1 MLAQGLLDFQYEVDS
16 SSHGLTS
23 LAGLPLYLDL
33 IKASGLGAAIQRHVR
48 AAGGQGWLDIQMVL
62 AVIFLNLSGGD
73 CVEDIERLE
82 RDGGFSAILRAI
94 EKDLLSRAERRSLK
108 SRWRRERERA
118 TPSPSALSGWLER
131 FHDPASPKAVAGTA
145 FIPAVTEEL
154 RGLWRV
160 NQALLEFLQKHRPA
174 ATATLDMDA
183 TLIETHKREALF
195 CYKKFKAY
203 QPLNCWWAEQGAMLY
218 SEFRDGNVPAGHE
231 QLRVLKDS
239 LRHLP
244 DSVKTVSLR
253 SDTAGYQEELLLYCG
268 EGKDP
273 RFGVIEFAIGA
284 DVTEAFRA
292 AVLATAESEWKPL
305 IRMVDGKPQQTDQE
319 WAEVGYVPNWAGHSR
334 KRADYRFLAIRE
346 PLRQLALG
354 DEEKLPFPTQA
365 FGRKGVHKLFGVVTN
380 RKGPGDGVIWW
391 LRERCGK
398 SEEVHSAMKSD
409 LAGGQMPSGLFG
421 ANAAWWA
428 LTILAFN
435 LNAAM
440 KRLALGESWASQ
452 AHEGAAL
459 PSDRPARTRGQPR
472 PPADHSSGRRGRSA
486 GDDPRR
492 PPEDPGAGAGT
503 GRMSPNR
510 AFPSPNVISG
520 GVPWRGRRRPM
531 GASAERDSRRLHAIS
546 AGLAMR
552 VDERKEVI
560 GPRDTVTLEPAKD
573 RKIGHAPRGP

>member
-1 MLAQGLLDFQYEVDS
+1 MLAQGLLDFQYEADS

-23 LAGLPLYLDL
+23 LAGLPVYLDL
-33 IKASGLGAAIQRHVR
+33 IKASGLGAAIRQHVR

-73 CVEDIERLE
+73 CVDDIERLE
-82 RDGGFSAILRAI
+82 GDSGFSAILRAI
-94 EKDLLSRAERRSLK
+94 EHDLLTRAERRSLK
-108 SRWRRERERA
+108 SRWRRKRERV
-118 TPSPSALSGWLER
+118 TPSPSAVLGWLER
-131 FHDPASPKAVAGTA
+131 FDDAASPKAAAGTA

-160 NQALLEFLQKHRPA
+160 NQVLLEFQQEHQPA
-174 ATATLDMDA
+174 TSATLDMDA
-183 TLIETHKREALF
+183 TLIETHKRDALF

-231 QLRVLKDS
+231 QLRVMKES

-244 DSVKTVSLR
+244 DSVKKVSLR

-268 EGKDP
+268 EGKDQ

-284 DVTEAFRA
+284 DLTEAFRS
-292 AVLATAESEWKPL
+292 AVLATPEEAWKPL
-305 IRMVDGKPQQTDQE
+305 IRMVDGEPQQTDQE

-354 DEEKLPFPTQA
+354 DEATLPFPTQA
-365 FGRKGVHKLFGVVTN
+365 FGQKGVHKLFGVVTN
-380 RKGPGDGVIWW
+380 RKDAGDGVIWW

-398 SEEVHSAMKSD
+398 SEEVHSAIKSD

-435 LNAAM
+435 LNTAM
-440 KRLALGESWASQ
+440 KRLALDKRW
-452 AHEGAAL
+452 
-459 PSDRPARTRGQPR
+459 ARTRMKALRFHLIGLPGRVVSHARKLIIRLGGGAEALATLLDARRAIRALAQG
-472 PPADHSSGRRGRSA
+472 PAG
-486 GDDPRR
+486 
-492 PPEDPGAGAGT
+492 
-503 GRMSPNR
+503 
-510 AFPSPNVISG
+510 
-520 GVPWRGRRRPM
+520 
-531 GASAERDSRRLHAIS
+531 
-546 AGLAMR
+546 
-552 VDERKEVI
+552 
-560 GPRDTVTLEPAKD
+560 
-573 RKIGHAPRGP
+573 